1 MRVHY
6 TLYYECSEGKGAVVL
21 YQWIEAVRE
30 FLNQKASELHDG
42 MAMFTHELCP
52 LLMNAPNPMYR

>member
-21 YQWIEAVRE
+21 YQWIEAVS
-30 FLNQKASELHDG
+30 LNQKAFELHDG
-42 MAMFTHELCP
+42 TAVFIH
-52 LLMNAPNPMYR
+52 